1 MKKKMILGMFLFA
14 SFSVFAEMEVERGYE
29 NFEFSTSYSHLQSR
43 EKILSPYK
51 EIHDFIS
58 LQNDFLYKQGTT
70 LDWEKENIWR
80 TYAIGGTGKKYK
92 NTGGGILFYHTYD
105 EGSYIGFQ
113 MEGREV
119 KFTTYTEALKGI
131 RGSIRFFFD
140 KQQENRTRLFIT
152 PYYIFDNVKKIQNK
166 SIGIYAKQEI
176 ALDLSKYS
184 LPEEG
189 IKTYIEVDTHR
200 NSVKKEKE
208 VKDKHRNKNDSIRAG
223 IGISYEEIFDVGEFE
238 ITPKMI
244 LGYERE
250 FLEKRKYRSIEIQ
263 EQDIDNAKISVGV
276 DIRYKNVNLMIENMF
291 LKSINTRNHENRV
304 QAILTYKF

>member
-1 MKKKMILGMFLFA
+1 MKKKVILGMFLFA
-14 SFSVFAEMEVERGYE
+14 SFSVFAEMEVERGYG

-58 LQNDFLYKQGTT
+58 LQNDFLYKQGAT

-80 TYAIGGTGKKYK
+80 AYAVGGTGKKYQ
-92 NTGGGILFYHTYD
+92 NTGGGILFYHAYD
-105 EGSYIGFQ
+105 EGSYFGIQ

-119 KFTTYTEALKGI
+119 KFNAYTESLKGT
-131 RGSIRFFFD
+131 RGSIRFLFD
-140 KQQENRTRLFIT
+140 KQQENGTRLFIA
-152 PYYIFDNVKKIQNK
+152 PYYIFDNVKEIQNK

-184 LPEEG
+184 ILEEG
-189 IKTYIEVDTHR
+189 VKTYVEVDTHR

-223 IGISYEEIFDVGEFE
+223 IGISYAETFDGGELK
-238 ITPKMI
+238 ITPNMTV
-244 LGYERE
+244 GYERE
-250 FLEKRKYRSIEIQ
+250 FLENRKYRSIQ
-263 EQDIDNAKISVGV
+263 EKERDTDNVKMAVGV
-276 DIRYKNVNLMIENMF
+276 NMSYKNIDFMVEDMF
-291 LKSINTRNHENRV
+291 LKSTNTRNHENRV